1 MVNFRNKPDTLIT
14 IQEFEKLF
22 NSIGLK
28 WYGWSQLSTKDRDFF
43 EDKMNIS
50 FEPTKEG
57 MVKLYDLNFNYE
69 D

>member
-1 MVNFRNKPDTLIT
+1 
-14 IQEFEKLF
+14 
-22 NSIGLK
+22 
-28 WYGWSQLSTKDRDFF
+28 LSTKDRDFF